1 MSNKTKKGNGNGGE
15 GQSKLAKQRS
25 QVKQMVD
32 FGPHILPAVF
42 IVDANT
48 SYTLFL
54 GLARLQLIQGGSFL
68 LLSHCVPAGCDVF
81 RSERLYSGSILYH
94 VRDESKYWICCR
106 CGCSAAR
113 RSGAV
118 YLPCLLRWIFR
129 F

>member
-48 SYTLFL
+48 SYTPFFRTRKTT
-54 GLARLQLIQGGSFL
+54 A
-68 LLSHCVPAGCDVF
+68 LS
-81 RSERLYSGSILYH
+81 R
-94 VRDESKYWICCR
+94 
-106 CGCSAAR
+106 
-113 RSGAV
+113 
-118 YLPCLLRWIFR
+118 
-129 F
+129 